1 MTSQSAGISEE
12 QREPVIREER
22 RDSATCGQ
30 IDVLPGCGL
39 QEAVEGDRNRAD
51 ASTGGVMDPVG
62 DGSGDAD

>member
-1 MTSQSAGISEE
+1 MTSQSAGIGEE

-62 DGSGDAD
+62 DDSGDAD